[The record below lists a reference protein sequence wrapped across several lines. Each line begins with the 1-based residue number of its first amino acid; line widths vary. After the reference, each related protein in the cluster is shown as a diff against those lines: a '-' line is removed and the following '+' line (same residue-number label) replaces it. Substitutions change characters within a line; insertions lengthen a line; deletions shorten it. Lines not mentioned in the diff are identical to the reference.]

1 MTFMLARNNAIAD
14 AICFLTRGRMLVIW
28 GCDQYSP
35 AAADWHDGQ
44 IAHDAHARFARR
56 DWARRWIF

>member
-1 MTFMLARNNAIAD
+1 
-14 AICFLTRGRMLVIW
+14 MLVIW

-44 IAHDAHARFARR
+44 FMHDSYVRIARSGESNRHAGGV
-56 DWARRWIF
+56 D